1 MPERQADYDG
11 LTAVVSVIE
20 EVEKDVEAGIVD
32 VKETEVDTEIVDKT
46 EQFF

>member
-11 LTAVVSVIE
+11 LQDVVAIIE

-32 VKETEVDTEIVDKT
+32 ITEVDSDIVDSS
-46 EQFF
+46 QFFQED